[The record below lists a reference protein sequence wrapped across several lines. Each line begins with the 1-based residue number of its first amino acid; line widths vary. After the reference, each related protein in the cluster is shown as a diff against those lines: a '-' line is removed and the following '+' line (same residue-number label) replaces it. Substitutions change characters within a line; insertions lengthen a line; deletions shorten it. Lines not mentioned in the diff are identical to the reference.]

1 MPEAGPGCGSMGAMR
16 FDLTDLRLF
25 VQVHAAGTITG
36 GAAQSHMTLASA
48 SERIRAM
55 EESLGTPLLLR
66 APRGVQPTAAG
77 RSLLQH
83 ARTVLQQVE
92 RLQADLAAFGAGLQA
107 QVRVLCNSS
116 ALSDYLP
123 RVLSGFLA
131 AQPGISVDLEE
142 RPSHDIADA
151 LRDGQCDL
159 GLVSDAV
166 DLTGLRVHRLGADPL
181 VLAVPRGH
189 AWATRT
195 GITLAEVAGVPLVGL
210 AGDSA
215 LHAHLAQQAR
225 RLGLRLAYRVRLRSF
240 ESVCRV
246 VGQGIGVGIVPLAVA
261 RRCGRSAGVAAVP
274 LSDAFADRA
283 LVLCVRDAEA
293 LAPSA
298 QLFVQHLMAR
308 SPSERPR
315 ATGTFAAQA
324 RPKLPL

>member
-1 MPEAGPGCGSMGAMR
+1 MR

-55 EESLGTPLLLR
+55 EDSLGTPLLLR
-66 APRGVQPTAAG
+66 AARGVQPTAAG

-83 ARTVLQQVE
+83 ARSLLQQVD
-92 RLQADLAAFGAGLQA
+92 RLQADLAEFGAGLQG

-142 RPSHDIADA
+142 RPSDAIADA
-151 LRDGQCDL
+151 LRDDLCDV
-159 GLVSDAV
+159 GLASDAA
-166 DLTGLRVHRLGADPL
+166 DLAGLQVHRLCADPL
-181 VLAVPRGH
+181 VLVVPRAH
-189 AWATRT
+189 AWAGRAD
-195 GITLAEVAGVPLVGL
+195 IALAEVAGVPLVGL

-225 RLGLRLAYRVRLRSF
+225 RLGQRLVYRVRLRSF
-240 ESVCRV
+240 ESVCRL
-246 VGQGIGVGIVPLAVA
+246 VGQGIGVGIVPLSVA
-261 RRCGRSAGVAAVP
+261 RRCARSAGVRTVP
-274 LSDAFADRA
+274 LSDAFAARA
-283 LVLCVRDAEA
+283 LVLCVRDTDA
-293 LAPSA
+293 LAPAA
-298 QLFVQHLMAR
+298 QLFVQHLLAR
-308 SPSERPR
+308 
-315 ATGTFAAQA
+315 
-324 RPKLPL
+324 